1 MTQTINLAARQR
13 AAAAQRR
20 LPIGDE
26 AGVLAETTLL
36 RLQSSERG
44 LTHKQVLERQARYG
58 ANEVANEQ
66 APHPLWQLLT
76 AFNNPFIYVLLG
88 LTFISFFTDYWLP
101 LRQGEETDLTGIT
114 IML

>member
-44 LTHKQVLERQARYG
+44 LTHKQVLER
-58 ANEVANEQ
+58 
-66 APHPLWQLLT
+66 
-76 AFNNPFIYVLLG
+76 
-88 LTFISFFTDYWLP
+88 
-101 LRQGEETDLTGIT
+101 
-114 IML
+114 